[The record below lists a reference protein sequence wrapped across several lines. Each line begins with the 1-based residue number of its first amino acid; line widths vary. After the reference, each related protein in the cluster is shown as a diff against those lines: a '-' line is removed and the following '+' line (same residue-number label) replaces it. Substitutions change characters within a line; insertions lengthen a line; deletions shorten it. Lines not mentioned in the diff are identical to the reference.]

1 MNLLREEVDELI
13 TETQCPKRGLLPQL
27 SFIVKK
33 SRPPTPVPDEEAAL
47 EHEDDESSFR
57 RPSRALSLPPNMP

>member
-33 SRPPTPVPDEEAAL
+33 SRPPTGMPDEEAAL
-47 EHEDDESSFR
+47 EHDDDESSYR
-57 RPSRALSLPPNMP
+57 QHSRSVSLPPNMP

>member
-47 EHEDDESSFR
+47 EQEDDGSSH
-57 RPSRALSLPPNMP
+57 RPLSRAVSLPPNMP

>member
-33 SRPPTPVPDEEAAL
+33 SRPPTAIPDEEMAF
-47 EHEDDESSFR
+47 EQDDDGSSYR
-57 RPSRALSLPPNMP
+57 PPSRAVSLPPNMP